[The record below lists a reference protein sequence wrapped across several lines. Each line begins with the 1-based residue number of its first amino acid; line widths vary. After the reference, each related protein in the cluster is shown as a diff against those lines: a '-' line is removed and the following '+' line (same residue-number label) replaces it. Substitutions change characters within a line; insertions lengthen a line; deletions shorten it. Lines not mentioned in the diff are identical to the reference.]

1 MPTKSSPTLGAEQAL
16 SLVSDQWFIQVMHAL
31 MSGPKR
37 HSQMLRSISGVTQK
51 MLTQTLRKMERDGL
65 IKRSVYDVLPKHTEY
80 SLTELGESIVSV
92 LQGLCRWGQANF
104 AQVEANRRAYDS
116 GSTEAITGEKLAS

>member
-16 SLVSDQWFIQVMHAL
+16 SLVSDQWVIQVMHAL

-37 HSQMLRSISGVTQK
+37 HAHMLRSISGVTQK

-65 IKRSVYDVLPKHTEY
+65 VKRTVFDVLPRHTEY
-80 SLTELGESIVSV
+80 SLTELGESIVPV
-92 LQGLCRWGQANF
+92 LQSLCRWGQANF
-104 AQVEANRRAYDS
+104 AQVEANRRTYDLGVHDDVS
-116 GSTEAITGEKLAS
+116 ETILAS